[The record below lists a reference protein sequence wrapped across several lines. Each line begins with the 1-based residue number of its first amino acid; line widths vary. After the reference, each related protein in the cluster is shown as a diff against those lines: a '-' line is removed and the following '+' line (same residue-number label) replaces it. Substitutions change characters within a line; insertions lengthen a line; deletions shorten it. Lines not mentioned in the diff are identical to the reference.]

1 LTVWL
6 NHGCD
11 TPALFFCHHFRFV
24 NHPINTMPFKRL
36 QKMVCT
42 AIVVLTKKDD
52 PAVEAKLLEDAYS
65 RMPLN
70 MTMTASTA
78 LLFGGLGW
86 SIYPQWMVG
95 VWVGSILINVVL
107 CYGLWRVFTQAANSH
122 IQFKYWQNWYVL
134 QSLSAGAA
142 WALGP
147 CLMMPDATGAGQALL
162 ICIVLAV
169 CGVAM
174 ITLAEQRAG
183 MVAFLVAALVAPATV
198 SWLAGSPTERLL
210 AFALMG
216 SMVSLIVVGLITHWK
231 IRALLVS
238 ESALLA
244 SVAQAQEAREH
255 AETAAMA
262 KGQFLANMSH
272 EIRTPMNAIMG
283 MLSLTLKTEL
293 TAQQADYTN
302 KAERAARSL
311 LGLIN
316 DVLDF
321 SKIEAKKM
329 ALDPHPFRL
338 DRLVQ
343 DIELVMTASIGDKP
357 VQVRVALDPDAP
369 RSLIGDALRLRQVLI
384 NLMGN
389 AVKFTERGQ
398 VLLSVSVKSLSTT
411 EVCLDFAV
419 KDSGIG
425 IAPENQ
431 QRIFDGFSQAEAA
444 TTRRYGGS
452 GLGLAISRQM
462 VALMGGT
469 LALESAPGQG
479 SRFYFAL
486 KMPISTEAALDADI
500 SIGTKNQP
508 RRALQGLRL
517 LVVEDNII
525 NQQVAQE
532 LLGSEGAV
540 VELAANGQ
548 LGVAALEHNP
558 HGFDAVL
565 MDLQMPVMDG
575 YAATRAIR
583 QNLGLTT
590 LPIIAM
596 TANAM
601 DSDRQ
606 ACLAAGMNDHIGKPF
621 DLSHL
626 TGVLLAQI
634 RRSGVSTFK

>member
-1 LTVWL
+1 
-6 NHGCD
+6 
-11 TPALFFCHHFRFV
+11 
-24 NHPINTMPFKRL
+24 MPFKRL
-36 QKMVCT
+36 QKVVCT

-52 PAVEAKLLEDAYS
+52 PAVEAKLLEDAYA

-107 CYGLWRVFTQAANSH
+107 CLGLWRVFTKASNTR
-122 IQFKYWQNWYVL
+122 IQFKSWQNWYVL

-183 MVAFLVAALVAPATV
+183 MVAFLVAALAAPAVV
-198 SWLAGSPTERLL
+198 SWLTGDPTERLL
-210 AFALMG
+210 AFALMC

-244 SVAQAQEAREH
+244 SVAQAQEARQH

-283 MLSLTLKTEL
+283 MLSLTLKTDL

-343 DIELVMTASIGDKP
+343 DIELVMTASSGGKP
-357 VQVRVALDPDAP
+357 VQIRVELDPNVPA
-369 RSLIGDALRLRQVLI
+369 SLIGDALRLRQVLI

-389 AVKFTERGQ
+389 AVKFTERGH

-419 KDSGIG
+419 KDTGIG

-462 VALMGGT
+462 VALMGGE
-469 LALESAPGQG
+469 LALVSAPGQG
-479 SRFYFAL
+479 STFCFAL
-486 KMPISTEAALDADI
+486 TLPISTETALDADI
-500 SIGTKNQP
+500 STGAKSQP
-508 RRALQGLRL
+508 RRALHGLRL

-532 LLGSEGAV
+532 LLVSEGAV
-540 VELAANGQ
+540 VELAADGQ
-548 LGVAALEHNP
+548 LGVAAIKHNP

-606 ACLAAGMNDHIGKPF
+606 ACLAAGMNDHVGKPF

-634 RRSGVSTFK
+634 RRSGLSTFK

>member
-1 LTVWL
+1 
-6 NHGCD
+6 
-11 TPALFFCHHFRFV
+11 
-24 NHPINTMPFKRL
+24 
-36 QKMVCT
+36 
-42 AIVVLTKKDD
+42 
-52 PAVEAKLLEDAYS
+52 
-65 RMPLN
+65 
-70 MTMTASTA
+70 
-78 LLFGGLGW
+78 
-86 SIYPQWMVG
+86 
-95 VWVGSILINVVL
+95 
-107 CYGLWRVFTQAANSH
+107 
-122 IQFKYWQNWYVL
+122 
-134 QSLSAGAA
+134 A

-183 MVAFLVAALVAPATV
+183 MVAFLVAALAAPAVV
-198 SWLAGSPTERLL
+198 SWLTGDPTERLL
-210 AFALMG
+210 AFALMC

-244 SVAQAQEAREH
+244 SVAQAQEARQH

-283 MLSLTLKTEL
+283 MLSLTLKTNL

-343 DIELVMTASIGDKP
+343 DIELVMTASIGGKP
-357 VQVRVALDPDAP
+357 VQIRVEIDPNVPA
-369 RSLIGDALRLRQVLI
+369 SLIGDALRLRQVLI

-389 AVKFTERGQ
+389 AVKFTERGH

-419 KDSGIG
+419 KDTGIG

-462 VALMGGT
+462 VALMGGE
-469 LALESAPGQG
+469 LALVSAPGQG
-479 SRFYFAL
+479 STFCFAL
-486 KMPISTEAALDADI
+486 TLPISTETALDADI
-500 SIGTKNQP
+500 SIGAKSQP
-508 RRALQGLRL
+508 RRALHGLRL

-532 LLGSEGAV
+532 LLVSEGAV
-540 VELAANGQ
+540 VELAADGQ
-548 LGVAALEHNP
+548 LGVAAIKHNP

-606 ACLAAGMNDHIGKPF
+606 ACLAAGMNDHVGKPF

-634 RRSGVSTFK
+634 RRSGLSTFK

>member
-1 LTVWL
+1 M
-6 NHGCD
+6 
-11 TPALFFCHHFRFV
+11 
-24 NHPINTMPFKRL
+24 NHPINTMPLNRL
-36 QKMVCT
+36 EDTVRT
-42 AIVVLTKKDD
+42 AIVILTKKDES
-52 PAVEAKLLEDAYS
+52 AVEAKLLEDAYA

-86 SIYPQWMVG
+86 SIYPQWMVS

-107 CYGLWRVFTQAANSH
+107 CFGLWRVYTKASNTR
-122 IQFKYWQNWYVL
+122 IQFKSWQNWYVL

-183 MVAFLVAALVAPATV
+183 MVAFLVAALAAPAVV
-198 SWLAGSPTERLL
+198 SWLTGDPTERLL
-210 AFALMG
+210 AFALMC

-244 SVAQAQEAREH
+244 SVAQAQEARQH

-283 MLSLTLKTEL
+283 MLSLTLKTNL

-343 DIELVMTASIGDKP
+343 DIELVMTASIGGKP
-357 VQVRVALDPDAP
+357 VQIRVEIDPNVPA
-369 RSLIGDALRLRQVLI
+369 SLIGDALRLRQVLI

-389 AVKFTERGQ
+389 AVKFTERGE
-398 VLLSVSVKSLSTT
+398 VLLSVSVKSLSST

-462 VALMGGT
+462 VALMGGE
-469 LALESAPGQG
+469 LALVSAPGQG
-479 SRFYFAL
+479 STFCFAL
-486 KMPISTEAALDADI
+486 TLPISTETALDADI
-500 SIGTKNQP
+500 STGAKSQP
-508 RRALQGLRL
+508 RRALHGLRL

-532 LLGSEGAV
+532 LLVSEGAV
-540 VELAANGQ
+540 VELAADGQ
-548 LGVAALEHNP
+548 LGVAAIKHNP

-606 ACLAAGMNDHIGKPF
+606 ACLAAGMNDHVGKPF

-634 RRSGVSTFK
+634 RRSGLSTFK